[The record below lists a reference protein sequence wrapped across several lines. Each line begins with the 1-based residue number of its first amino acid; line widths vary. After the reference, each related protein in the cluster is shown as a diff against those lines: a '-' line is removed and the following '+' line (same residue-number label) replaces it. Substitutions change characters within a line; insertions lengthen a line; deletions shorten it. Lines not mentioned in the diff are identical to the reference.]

1 MRNKDK
7 IDSQLVGAA
16 GEHLVVSRLLY
27 RGMLASLAPRGVR
40 KSDVLVNHP
49 DGKSSSL
56 IQVKTTQKGKDEWI
70 LKPAD
75 AENQEKDMFYCFV
88 NMETAPESVYVLPA
102 QIVSRVLREA
112 DKAWMSKPR
121 RDGKKKAEHKMR
133 MLKNNFSVEVK
144 NAPHGWMNKYLEAWH
159 LITKKN

>member
-1 MRNKDK
+1 MGITEK

-27 RGMLASLAPRGVR
+27 QGMLASLAPRGVR

-49 DGKSSSL
+49 DGKDSSL

-70 LKPAD
+70 MKPVD
-75 AENQEKDMFYCFV
+75 AENQDEDMFYCFV
-88 NMETAPESVYVLPA
+88 NLETTLGNVYVIPA
-102 QIVSRVLREA
+102 RIVSKVLKEA
-112 DKAWMSKPR
+112 DRAWMSKPC

-144 NAPHGWMNKYLEAWH
+144 NAPHGWMDKYHEAWH
-159 LITKKN
+159 LITKKK